1 MNRLRLLLATAGLL
15 ATPAVHPLHTTHT
28 DLRQRSGEVE
38 ITVRAFTDD
47 LHRAVAA
54 RERLTDDSALVRY
67 VRATL
72 TLADPAGRPA
82 VLALVGTRVDGDVT
96 LVMLRAALPPGLAG
110 TRVRQGM
117 HMELF
122 DDQVNVVRAEYGGRQ
137 ASLLFTPGDPARAL
151 P

>member
-1 MNRLRLLLATAGLL
+1 MITLHRVLGVAGLL
-15 ATPAVHPLHTTHT
+15 LTPVVHPLHTTHT
-28 DLRQRSGEVE
+28 DMREHRGEIE

-54 RERLTDDSALVRY
+54 REHAADDSALVRY

-82 VLALVGTRVDGDVT
+82 TLALVGTRIDGDIT
-96 LVMLRAALPPGLAG
+96 LVTLRAALPHGLAG
-110 TRVRQGM
+110 ARVRQAM

-122 DDQVNVVRAEYGGRQ
+122 EDQVNVVRIEYGEHRT
-137 ASLLFTPGDPARAL
+137 SLLFTPGGSARSL

>member
-1 MNRLRLLLATAGLL
+1 MTPLLLATASLLL
-15 ATPAVHPLHTTHT
+15 APQRHPLHTTHT

-38 ITVRAFTDD
+38 IVIRAFTDD

-54 RERLTDDSALVRY
+54 HERSTDDSALVRY

-72 TLADPAGRPA
+72 TLADAAGRP
-82 VLALVGTRVDGDVT
+82 VLLTLVGTRIDGDITLVT
-96 LVMLRAALPPGLAG
+96 LRAPLPGGLAG
-110 TRVRQGM
+110 ARIRQAM

-122 DDQVNVVRAEYGGRQ
+122 DDQVNVLRAEYGGRQ
-137 ASLLFTPGDPARAL
+137 TSLLFTPGDAARSL

>member
-1 MNRLRLLLATAGLL
+1 VNGLRLLLATAGLL

-28 DLRQRSGEVE
+28 DLRQRGGEVE

-67 VRATL
+67 VRTALTL
-72 TLADPAGRPA
+72 TDSAGRVA
-82 VLALVGTRVDGDVT
+82 ALALVGTRIDGDIT
-96 LVMLRAALPPGLAG
+96 LVMLRVTLPRGLAG
-110 TRVRQGM
+110 VRVRQAM

-122 DDQVNVVRAEYGGRQ
+122 DDQVNVMRAEYGGRQ
-137 ASLLFTPGDPARAL
+137 TSLLFTPGDPARAL